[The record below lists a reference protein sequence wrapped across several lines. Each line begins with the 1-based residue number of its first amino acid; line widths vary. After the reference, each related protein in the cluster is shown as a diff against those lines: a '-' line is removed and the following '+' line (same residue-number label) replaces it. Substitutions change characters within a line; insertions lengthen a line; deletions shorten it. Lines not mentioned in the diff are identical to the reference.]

1 MLDEHIRRHYGKRLE
16 DVLHNVSTLEKMLL
30 SFFETWRVTTPSG
43 QIEIPKKNSMDNMKS
58 MIKGWI
64 LSQTHHVID
73 ISSRA
78 QFPKFC
84 HAWKELLQRSVAK
97 RGIEEMH
104 SVLDDRVLNRIFGF
118 IGHLTDLVLSRGSKD
133 YDAMLERVPSD
144 QHTSYHSLFQVGIHF
159 MLNLFHIGDTR
170 ESVLKL
176 KTSQFE
182 KKYHSDLEMEYFDF
196 HDSGEEKRRVSS
208 TPVCM
213 IPFQENKFGCNP
225 GLTFELYLSLL
236 NPDRDLLFQAPKR
249 SSSKFD
255 IHSPGTKSF
264 YEPSPVGKNA
274 LTGRLASFCNAVEIA
289 QLFTKSVQMT
299 GRKHLDKFYK
309 EKNKLNNVV
318 MSKYEQS

>member
-84 HAWKELLQRSVAK
+84 HAWKALLQRSVAK

-118 IGHLTDLVLSRGSKD
+118 IGHL
-133 YDAMLERVPSD
+133 
-144 QHTSYHSLFQVGIHF
+144 F
-159 MLNLFHIGDTR
+159 
-170 ESVLKL
+170 
-176 KTSQFE
+176 
-182 KKYHSDLEMEYFDF
+182 
-196 HDSGEEKRRVSS
+196 
-208 TPVCM
+208 VCL
-213 IPFQENKFGCNP
+213 G
-225 GLTFELYLSLL
+225 
-236 NPDRDLLFQAPKR
+236 
-249 SSSKFD
+249 
-255 IHSPGTKSF
+255 
-264 YEPSPVGKNA
+264 
-274 LTGRLASFCNAVEIA
+274 
-289 QLFTKSVQMT
+289 
-299 GRKHLDKFYK
+299 
-309 EKNKLNNVV
+309 
-318 MSKYEQS
+318 